1 MAVIPVGTVNVCI
14 APIYIHDDDDN
25 DDNTLCRVRILCML
39 GSSNIIINNKVDEI
53 ESITM
58 LYIRD
63 RTHYNVIHI

>member
-14 APIYIHDDDDN
+14 APIDIHDDDD
-25 DDNTLCRVRILCML
+25 DTLCRVGIVCML

-58 LYIRD
+58 LNIRD
-63 RTHYNVIHI
+63 RIHYNVIYMR